1 MNTNDLYK
9 TEPERENIAKKLE
22 AFMAKGGEVKIYNER
37 GVRTGTRKRVN
48 GVEVTTPFV
57 GKEIPA
63 TKVTAV

>member
-1 MNTNDLYK
+1 MNNDLYK
-9 TEPERENIAKKLE
+9 TEPERENIARKME
-22 AFMAKGGEVKIYNER
+22 EFMASGGEVKIYNEN

-63 TKVTAV
+63 TKLAAV